1 MYCGGWF
8 RDNALVGLLSKMG
21 YATLMIPV
29 YLPLTLEEPDQSQ
42 GTPIFFGG
50 ISVYLEQ
57 KFPWFGRMPRS
68 FHSHAPCL
76 SPFDPGRT
84 GSEPGNTN
92 FFRRHQRLPGTEIS
106 MVWPNAALVPSD
118 ARCPGSFALGGR
130 VRREDPG
137 RGTGRTDAVDV
148 GG

>member
-21 YATLMIPV
+21 YATLMLPV

-57 KFPWFGRMPRS
+57 KFPWFGRMPRW
-68 FHSHAPCL
+68 FHRMLAAPALLRWAAGSAAKTQAEELGELTL
-76 SPFDPGRT
+76 SMLEGENGRQAC
-84 GSEPGNTN
+84 ELE
-92 FFRRHQRLPGTEIS
+92 FLIEWLQ
-106 MVWPNAALVPSD
+106 A
-118 ARCPGSFALGGR
+118 
-130 VRREDPG
+130 
-137 RGTGRTDAVDV
+137 
-148 GG
+148 